1 MDAGDMVELD
11 LQAMIVA
18 AEQKILST
26 SDKTRWLE
34 RILMTLTLSLM
45 TTYWDTWGGADVQRR
60 NDGSQYS

>member
-1 MDAGDMVELD
+1 MNAGDVELD

-18 AEQKILST
+18 AEQKILT
-26 SDKTRWLE
+26 SDKTRRLE
-34 RILMTLTLSLM
+34 TILMTLTLSLM

>member
-60 NDGSQYS
+60 NYGSQYS